1 MSKVIKHGEREAVPY
16 VYPMGYQLAPKSPAG
31 SGQNEP
37 KKIKDTYE
45 EQCLK
50 EAVEKAEAILNTAR
64 REGELLKKEYR
75 KKGYEEGLKEGT
87 REGFEKAKKEHLEQF
102 ERERQEAKAL
112 LKDSLES
119 IDQKKQEMLE
129 HYKDDLMNIAV
140 AIAEKVIRISLKA
153 SGETIKHMI
162 VAATG
167 NLEKREW
174 AKIYVSKYDVDLMLE
189 GDVEFL
195 NSLSELS
202 TDVKII
208 KMENEEQ
215 GTCILE
221 LPDEIVDLSVNTQMA
236 NIREILDNA

>member
-1 MSKVIKHGEREAVPY
+1 MSKVIKNGEREAVPY

-31 SGQNEP
+31 SSQNEP
-37 KKIKDTYE
+37 IKIKDTYE

-50 EAVEKAEAILNTAR
+50 EAVEKADAILNTAR

-75 KKGYEEGLKEGT
+75 KKGYEEGFEEGT
-87 REGFEKAKKEHLEQF
+87 REGYEKARKEHLEQF
-102 ERERQEAKAL
+102 ERERQEAKDL
-112 LKDSLES
+112 LKDCLES

-140 AIAEKVIRISLKA
+140 AIAEKVIRISLKT

-162 VAATG
+162 IAAAG

-221 LPDEIVDLSVNTQMA
+221 LPDEIVDSSVNTQMA